1 MVHELDLARMRAER
15 FAKIQAEME
24 REGLDALYLLTS
36 GSVLYAAGAWMLA
49 ADNGRAAFERTTTLI
64 VRGDDYPHVFTPYPE
79 GAPPELPR
87 DHLHGPMWHDTDD
100 GIKGLARTLVDTL
113 GGADSRRLALDDYTA
128 PMWFGLPKLL
138 APLEL
143 ANATHLLTACRLHKT
158 ADELECM
165 RRSWQINEAA
175 TYSAE
180 QALRPGIRLTDLTAV
195 YFRRFFELGGTC
207 NFLDPVWQTMPERIA
222 DGPWSTN
229 GDVPFAL
236 VTADHLLTQ
245 GDVVWTDTVS
255 GYEGYASD
263 VGRTW
268 VVGPPSRK
276 LRGLFARW
284 KDIIEP
290 VTAAIRPGATG
301 TELTKIAIDAN
312 GGTKPWLDHY
322 FLAHTLGLEGGEPQ
336 RIGSD
341 AGPEYDEQFVLE
353 PGMTIVLEPV
363 TWEDGHAGY
372 RCEELVFVTDNGY
385 EQVSQYP
392 NEPFE

>member
-1 MVHELDLARMRAER
+1 MTHELDLARMRTAR
-15 FAKIQAEME
+15 VSKIQAEME

-36 GSVLYAAGAWMLA
+36 GNVLYAGGAWMLA

-87 DHLHGPMWHDTDD
+87 DHLHPPMWHDTDA
-100 GIKGLARTLVDTL
+100 GIEGLARTLVDTL

-143 ANATHLLTACRLHKT
+143 ANATPLITACRLHKT
-158 ADELECM
+158 PDELECM
-165 RRSWQINEAA
+165 RRSWQINEGA
-175 TYSAE
+175 TYAAE

-236 VTADHLLTQ
+236 VTADHLLTH

-268 VVGPPSRK
+268 VVGPPTRK
-276 LRGLFARW
+276 LRDLFARW

-290 VTAAIRPGATG
+290 VTAAIRPGVTG

-372 RCEELVFVTDNGY
+372 RCEELVFVTDDGY

>member
-1 MVHELDLARMRAER
+1 MTHELDLARMRTAR
-15 FAKIQAEME
+15 VAKIQAEME

-36 GSVLYAAGAWMLA
+36 GNVLYAGGAWMLA

-64 VRGDDYPHVFTPYPE
+64 VRGDDHPHVFTPYPE

-87 DHLHGPMWHDTDD
+87 DHLHPPMWHDTDA
-100 GIKGLARTLVDTL
+100 GIEGLARTLVDTL

-143 ANATHLLTACRLHKT
+143 ANATPLITACRLHKT
-158 ADELECM
+158 PDELECM
-165 RRSWQINEAA
+165 RRSWQINEGA
-175 TYSAE
+175 TYAAE

-236 VTADHLLTQ
+236 VTADHLLTH

-276 LRGLFARW
+276 LRDLFARW
-284 KDIIEP
+284 KDIIDP
-290 VTAAIRPGATG
+290 V
-301 TELTKIAIDAN
+301 
-312 GGTKPWLDHY
+312 
-322 FLAHTLGLEGGEPQ
+322 
-336 RIGSD
+336 
-341 AGPEYDEQFVLE
+341 
-353 PGMTIVLEPV
+353 
-363 TWEDGHAGY
+363 
-372 RCEELVFVTDNGY
+372 
-385 EQVSQYP
+385 
-392 NEPFE
+392 